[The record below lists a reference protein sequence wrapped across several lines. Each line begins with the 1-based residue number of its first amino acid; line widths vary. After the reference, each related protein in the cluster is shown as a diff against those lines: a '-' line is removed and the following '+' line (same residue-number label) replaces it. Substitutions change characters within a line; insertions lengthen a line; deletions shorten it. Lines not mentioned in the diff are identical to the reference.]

1 MKMPGRK
8 RTPVSIT
15 LFAHEGEMARL
26 ERINKRIASVA
37 ALEALALVVT
47 VAVFQI
53 RNGR

>member
-1 MKMPGRK
+1 MPGKR

-15 LFAHEGEMARL
+15 FFAHEGEMARL

-37 ALEALALVVT
+37 VLEALAMVLL